1 MIMENIYI
9 VEKIYNEENKKD
21 ENAHYRII
29 MHKYFNNIIDL
40 SEYIQ
45 KDINEEH
52 IKYFEDL
59 NKDCD
64 KLKCL
69 LSQGKIS
76 LEEYLKIS
84 LEEYLKRSGESAWVI
99 NHVDNIGMR
108 SRSNGYPFL
117 WERIRFKRPMLEN
130 VMVIDYVVHEIPYG
144 GH

>member
-1 MIMENIYI
+1 MENIYI

-21 ENAHYRII
+21 GNAHHRII

-52 IKYFEDL
+52 IKHFEDL

-76 LEEYLKIS
+76 LEEYLK
-84 LEEYLKRSGESAWVI
+84 RSGESAWVI
-99 NHVDNIGMR
+99 NHVDNI
-108 SRSNGYPFL
+108 SIKSKLNGDPFL

-130 VMVIDYVVHEIPYG
+130 VMVIDYVVHEISYG

>member
-1 MIMENIYI
+1 MENIYI

-21 ENAHYRII
+21 GNAHHRII
-29 MHKYFNNIIDL
+29 THKYFNNIIDL

-52 IKYFEDL
+52 IKHFEDL

-76 LEEYLKIS
+76 LEEYLK
-84 LEEYLKRSGESAWVI
+84 RSGESAWVI
-99 NHVDNIGMR
+99 NHVDNI
-108 SRSNGYPFL
+108 SIKSKLNGDPFL

>member
-1 MIMENIYI
+1 MENIYI

-21 ENAHYRII
+21 GNAHHRII

-52 IKYFEDL
+52 IKHFEDL

-76 LEEYLKIS
+76 LEEYLK
-84 LEEYLKRSGESAWVI
+84 RSGESAWVI
-99 NHVDNIGMR
+99 NRVDNIGMR

>member
-1 MIMENIYI
+1 MENIYI

-76 LEEYLKIS
+76 LEEYLK
-84 LEEYLKRSGESAWVI
+84 RSGESAWVI

>member
-1 MIMENIYI
+1 MENIYI

-52 IKYFEDL
+52 IKYFEELEIDY
-59 NKDCD
+59 D
-64 KLKCL
+64 KLKHL
-69 LSQGKIS
+69 LSQ
-76 LEEYLKIS
+76 EKIS
-84 LEEYLKRSGESAWVI
+84 LEEYLKRSGKGTWAV
-99 NHVDNIGMR
+99 NRVANITIK
-108 SRSNGYPFL
+108 SKLNGDPFL

>member
-1 MIMENIYI
+1 MENIYI

-69 LSQGKIS
+69 LSQ
-76 LEEYLKIS
+76 EKIS

-99 NHVDNIGMR
+99 NHVNNI
-108 SRSNGYPFL
+108 SIKSKLNGDPFL
-117 WERIRFKRPMLEN
+117 WERIHFKRPMLEN